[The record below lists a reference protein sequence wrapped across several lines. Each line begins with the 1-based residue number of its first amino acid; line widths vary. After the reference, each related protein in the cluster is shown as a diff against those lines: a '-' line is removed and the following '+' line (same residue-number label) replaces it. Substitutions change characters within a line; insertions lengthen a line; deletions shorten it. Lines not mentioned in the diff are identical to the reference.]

1 MFKKIYS
8 LALKSRKLQIE
19 VNNFLKDK
27 KIKIPVHL
35 AVGHEYIAALVKYN
49 FLSKRDKII
58 LTHRNIHYTSLFSI
72 NAKKNYLNFT
82 NKNLNK
88 LNTFGSMNYYE
99 KKSDIAYTSSILGNN
114 FSVACGVAKSIKNK
128 RGVVICNSGDGA
140 IEEGS
145 FYESLLFAKYL
156 KIPIIFLIENNNWS
170 MGTTIKERRS
180 KINLEKLASSLNIK
194 YFYFKRNNIKKN
206 FNLYKKVVQ
215 KCRKFQLP
223 FICEF
228 EVKTEGT
235 FKKDGMVVKY
245 HHGPMKINL
254 KKDYLLN
261 NYKDD
266 ILFKI
271 KNYIK

>member
-1 MFKKIYS
+1 MNKKLYS

-27 KIKIPVHL
+27 KIKLPVHL
-35 AVGHEYIAALVKYN
+35 AIGHEYVAALIKYN
-49 FLSKRDKII
+49 FLTNRDKII
-58 LTHRNIHYTSLFSI
+58 LTHRNIHYTSLFSK
-72 NAKKNYLNFT
+72 NAKKNYLKFT

-99 KKSDIAYTSSILGNN
+99 KNSDIAYTSSILGNN
-114 FSVACGVAKSIKNK
+114 FSVACGVAKSIKK
-128 RGVVICNSGDGA
+128 KKGIVVCTSGDGA

-145 FYESLLFAKYL
+145 FYESLLFSKYL

-180 KINLEKLASSLNIK
+180 QINLDKLASSLNIK
-194 YFYFKRNNIKKN
+194 YFFFKRNNIKKN
-206 FNLYKKVVQ
+206 FNLYKKIVQ
-215 KCRKFQLP
+215 RCRKLQIP

-235 FKKDGMVVKY
+235 LKKDKKLIKY
-245 HHGPMKINL
+245 HHGPMQLNL
-254 KKDYLLN
+254 RNDCLLN

-271 KNYIK
+271 KEFVK